1 MKKFSSWLV
10 THSLNGPLHVRSTM
24 EREVDVA
31 TFAPNADGVELK
43 HRSPAGLG
51 EAAARADRGADPP
64 TCALY
69 SPADLPAGTRRRR
82 GPFEDHGVAAL
93 SIHPPTYRWEPDGA
107 VDLLRMTACLTLR

>member
-1 MKKFSSWLV
+1 MKLLPEPTEESS
-10 THSLNGPLHVRSTM
+10 
-24 EREVDVA
+24 
-31 TFAPNADGVELK
+31 
-43 HRSPAGLG
+43 
-51 EAAARADRGADPP
+51 DPP

-107 VDLLRMTACLTLR
+107 VDLLRMTAYLTLRLLD